1 MALVPPLR
9 PSLDA
14 PLRARGLRK
23 RYGDTHALDGFDLTV
38 EAGSVHALLGP
49 NGAGKSTAVH
59 TLATLTRIDEGE
71 ARVAG
76 FDVRTQ
82 HAQVRSAIGLVGQS
96 AALDE
101 VLHGRENLVMFARLH
116 GMSTVRARA
125 RSAELLT
132 TFDLDDAADR
142 KVSTYSGGMRRRLD
156 IAAGLVTRPAVLFLD
171 EPTTG
176 LDPRGRADVWRA
188 VRRVVALGTT
198 VLLTTQYLDEA
209 DQLADR
215 ITVMDAGRVVAEGTP
230 TELKSRLGG
239 DRVLVGLAPDAEG
252 ESVRRVVAGAT
263 ALDVRLVGG
272 TDASGEL
279 VVEAGP
285 AGGTAALLAVVRALD
300 AAAVSPTHV
309 QLREPTLD
317 EVFLHL
323 TDHPDPRPATPAPAH
338 LDGGPR

>member
-1 MALVPPLR
+1 MTLAPPLE
-9 PSLDA
+9 
-14 PLRARGLRK
+14 ARGLRK
-23 RYGDTHALDGFDLTV
+23 RYGDTYALDGFDLTV
-38 EAGSVHALLGP
+38 SAGSVHALLGP

-76 FDVRTQ
+76 FDVATQ
-82 HAQVRSAIGLVGQS
+82 HAEVRAAIGLVGQS

-101 VLHGRENLVMFARLH
+101 ILHGRENLVMFARLH
-116 GMSTVRARA
+116 GLGTSAARTRA
-125 RSAELLT
+125 AELLEAL
-132 TFDLDDAADR
+132 DLVDAADR

-156 IAAGLVTRPAVLFLD
+156 IAAGLITRPAVLFLD

-176 LDPRGRADVWRA
+176 LDPRGRADVWDA

-209 DQLADR
+209 DRLADR
-215 ITVMDAGRVVAEGTP
+215 ITVMDVGRVVAEGSP
-230 TELKSRLGG
+230 AELKATLGG
-239 DRVLVGLAPDAEG
+239 DRVLVGLPTTAA
-252 ESVRRVVAGAT
+252 AAT
-263 ALDVRLVGG
+263 AQVAVAAAVPGDVRL
-272 TDASGEL
+272 DEERAEI
-279 VVEAGP
+279 VVEAGA

-300 AAAVSPTHV
+300 SAGITPTHV

-323 TDHPDPRPATPAPAH
+323 TDRPTTT
-338 LDGGPR
+338 DGGLR

>member
-1 MALVPPLR
+1 MPLPP
-9 PSLDA
+9 PIE
-14 PLRARGLRK
+14 ARGLRK
-23 RYGDTHALDGFDLTV
+23 RYGDTFALDGFDLDV
-38 EAGSVHALLGP
+38 SARSVHALLGP

-101 VLHGRENLVMFARLH
+101 ILHGRENLVMFARLH
-116 GMSTVRARA
+116 GLDAAAAQSRA
-125 RSAELLT
+125 AELLEAM
-132 TFDLDDAADR
+132 DVADAADR

-156 IAAGLVTRPAVLFLD
+156 IAAALITRPAVLFLD

-176 LDPRGRADVWRA
+176 LDPRGRADVWDA

-198 VLLTTQYLDEA
+198 VLLTTQYLEEA
-209 DQLADR
+209 DRLADR

-230 TELKSRLGG
+230 SELKARLGG
-239 DRVLVGLAPDAEG
+239 DRVLVGLPTGPDAAAARAAVAAAVDSE
-252 ESVRRVVAGAT
+252 VRVDDER
-263 ALDVRLVGG
+263 
-272 TDASGEL
+272 SEL
-279 VVEAGP
+279 VVEAGT
-285 AGGTAALLAVVRALD
+285 AGGTTALLAVVRALD
-300 AAAVSPTHV
+300 AAAITPTHV

-323 TDHPDPRPATPAPAH
+323 TDRPTTR
-338 LDGGPR
+338 DGGHR

>member
-1 MALVPPLR
+1 MTLT
-9 PSLDA
+9 A
-14 PLRARGLRK
+14 PLEARGLRK
-23 RYGDTHALDGFDLTV
+23 RYGDTAALDGFDLTV
-38 EAGSVHALLGP
+38 AAASVHALLGP

-82 HAQVRSAIGLVGQS
+82 PAQVRAAIGLIGQS

-101 VLHGRENLVMFARLH
+101 ILHGRENLVMFARLH
-116 GMSTVRARA
+116 GLPTPAAQARA
-125 RSAELLT
+125 AELLDT
-132 TFDLDDAADR
+132 LDLADAADR

-156 IAAGLVTRPAVLFLD
+156 IAAGLITRPAVLFLD

-176 LDPRGRADVWRA
+176 LDPRGRADMWDA

-209 DQLADR
+209 DRLADR
-215 ITVMDAGRVVAEGTP
+215 ITVMDVGRVVAEGSP
-230 TELKSRLGG
+230 AELKATIGG
-239 DRVLVGLAPDAEG
+239 DRVLVGLPTVADAAAA
-252 ESVRRVVAGAT
+252 RDVVAPAV
-263 ALDVRLVGG
+263 AREVRL
-272 TDASGEL
+272 DEERAEL
-279 VVEAGP
+279 VVEAGS

-300 AAAVSPTHV
+300 AAGITPITV

-317 EVFLHL
+317 EVFLQL
-323 TDHPDPRPATPAPAH
+323 TDRPTI
-338 LDGGPR
+338 LDGGHR

>member
-1 MALVPPLR
+1 MTLAPPLK
-9 PSLDA
+9 
-14 PLRARGLRK
+14 ARGLRK
-23 RYGDTHALDGFDLTV
+23 RYGGTYALDGFDLTV
-38 EAGSVHALLGP
+38 SAGSVHALLGP

-76 FDVRTQ
+76 FDVATQ
-82 HAQVRSAIGLVGQS
+82 HAQVRASIGLVGQS

-101 VLHGRENLVMFARLH
+101 ILHGRENLVMFGRLH
-116 GMSTVRARA
+116 GLTTSAA
-125 RSAELLT
+125 RSRAAELLEAL
-132 TFDLDDAADR
+132 DLVDAADR

-156 IAAGLVTRPAVLFLD
+156 IAAGLITRPAVLFLD

-176 LDPRGRADVWRA
+176 LDPRGRADVWDA

-209 DQLADR
+209 DRLADR
-215 ITVMDAGRVVAEGTP
+215 ITVMTAGRVVAEGSP
-230 TELKSRLGG
+230 AELKATLGG
-239 DRVLVGLAPDAEG
+239 DRVLVGLPTAAVAVAARDA
-252 ESVRRVVAGAT
+252 VAT
-263 ALDVRLVGG
+263 AVPVDVRL
-272 TDASGEL
+272 DEERAEI
-279 VVEAGP
+279 VVEAGA

-300 AAAVSPTHV
+300 AAGITPTQV

-323 TDHPDPRPATPAPAH
+323 TDRPTTSDRTATA
-338 LDGGPR
+338 DGGHR